1 MRNRRLIATITTSA
15 FIAAILIAP
24 SIAAGNSNG
33 KSPNENA
40 IGYWTKDRL
49 DNALTR
55 DFEFEPGAKSGK
67 LVSLGKSARGG
78 GGKTTSI
85 TGSSWTKGG
94 KPLLATGKVFFTMS
108 AKNYVCS
115 GSIVNESASDRSIVL
130 TAGHCVFDNATGN
143 FATRF
148 IYIPAFDT
156 TPVTDCNVSRCLE
169 ATSLVAHNGF
179 TSEGS
184 FTTKAT
190 QYDWGFASIPES
202 GINGFSLNTTTFTN
216 SSTSYAFGYPAGRPY
231 GGKDLVYCAGPIS
244 PDANNGGLT
253 WGLGCNM
260 TGGSSGGP
268 WLAAFNT
275 TTFDGSASSLNS
287 YGYGTNSTKMYGPK
301 FNTSTLSTFEAA
313 KIVPTATATAVVN

>member
-1 MRNRRLIATITTSA
+1 MV
-15 FIAAILIAP
+15 IAAILVAP
-24 SIAAGNSNG
+24 SIAAGNLNEKTPIGKTSNEKTPNG
-33 KSPNENA
+33 KA

-49 DNALTR
+49 ENALTR
-55 DFEFEPGAKSGK
+55 GFEFEPGAKSGK
-67 LVSLGKSARGG
+67 LVSLGKSAKGG

-94 KPLLATGKVFFTMS
+94 KPLASTGKVFFTMGVQTF
-108 AKNYVCS
+108 VCS
-115 GSIVNESASDRSIVL
+115 GSIVNDSKSDRSIVL

-143 FATRF
+143 FATNF
-148 IYIPAFDT
+148 IYYPAFDT
-156 TPVTDCNVSRCLE
+156 TPVTDCTVSRCLV
-169 ATSLVAHNGF
+169 ATSLVAHSGF
-179 TSEGS
+179 TSQSS
-184 FTTKAT
+184 FTTQAT
-190 QYDWGFASIPES
+190 QYDWGFASIPDS
-202 GINGFSLNTTTFTN
+202 GINGFSLNTTPFTN
-216 SSTSYAFGYPAGRPY
+216 SATSYAFGYPAGKPY

-244 PDANNGGLT
+244 PDAYNGGLT

-301 FNTSTLSTFEAA
+301 FNGYTLSTFEAA
-313 KIVPTATATAVVN
+313 QTVSTETAVVN

>member
-1 MRNRRLIATITTSA
+1 MRNRRLIASITTSMV
-15 FIAAILIAP
+15 IAAILVAP

-67 LVSLGKSARGG
+67 LVSLGKPARGG
-78 GGKTTSI
+78 GGTTTSI

-115 GSIVNESASDRSIVL
+115 GSIVNEGDLNRSIVL
-130 TAGHCVFDNATGN
+130 TAGHCVFDNASGN
-143 FATRF
+143 FATNF
-148 IYIPAFDT
+148 IYYPAFDA
-156 TPVTDCNVSRCLE
+156 TPTVACTPIKCFGAN
-169 ATSLVAHNGF
+169 SLVAHSGF
-179 TSEGS
+179 TSQPG
-184 FTTKAT
+184 FTTQAT

-202 GINGFSLNTTTFTN
+202 GINGFSLNTTPFTN
-216 SSTSYAFGYPAGRPY
+216 SATSYAFGYPAGKPY

-244 PDANNGGLT
+244 PDAYNGGLT

-287 YGYGTNSTKMYGPK
+287 YGYGTNSTKMYGPI
-301 FNTSTLSTFEAA
+301 FNASTLSTFNAA
-313 KIVPTATATAVVN
+313 LNISTATAVVN

>member
-1 MRNRRLIATITTSA
+1 MRNRRIFATITASA
-15 FIAAILIAP
+15 VIAAILVAP
-24 SIAAGNSNG
+24 SIAAGNSKE

-49 DNALTR
+49 ENALTR

-67 LVSLGKSARGG
+67 LVSLGKPARGG
-78 GGKTTSI
+78 GGTTTSI

-94 KPLLATGKVFFTMS
+94 KPLSATGKVFFTMS
-108 AKNYVCS
+108 GTNYVCS
-115 GSIVNESASDRSIVL
+115 GSIVNDTETDRSIVL
-130 TAGHCVFDNATGN
+130 TAGHCVFDNKTST

-156 TPVTDCNVSRCLE
+156 TPVADCTRNTCLV
-169 ATSLVAHNGF
+169 ATSLVAHSGF
-179 TSEGS
+179 TSEIE
-184 FTTKAT
+184 FTTQAT
-190 QYDWGFASIPES
+190 RYDWAFAVIPES
-202 GINGFSLNTTTFTN
+202 RINGFSLNTTPFTN
-216 SSTSYAFGYPAGRPY
+216 SATSYAFGYPAGKPY
-231 GGKDLVYCAGPIS
+231 GGSDLVYCAGPIS
-244 PDANNGGLT
+244 PDAFNGGLT

-275 TTFDGSASSLNS
+275 NTFDGSASSLNS

-301 FNTSTLSTFEAA
+301 FNSNTLSTFYAA
-313 KIVPTATATAVVN
+313 LAVSTITAVVSEK

>member
-1 MRNRRLIATITTSA
+1 MRNRRILATITASA
-15 FIAAILIAP
+15 VIAAILVAP

-49 DNALTR
+49 ENALTR
-55 DFEFEPGAKSGK
+55 GFEFEPGAKSGK
-67 LVSLGKSARGG
+67 LVSLGKASRGG

-94 KPLLATGKVFFTMS
+94 KPLSATGKVFFTMGS
-108 AKNYVCS
+108 GTYVCS
-115 GSIVNESASDRSIVL
+115 GSIVNDSKSDRSIVL

-143 FATRF
+143 FATNF
-148 IYIPAFDT
+148 IYYPAFDT
-156 TPVTDCNVSRCLE
+156 TPVTDCTISRCLV

-179 TSEGS
+179 TSQSS
-184 FTTKAT
+184 FTTQAT

-202 GINGFSLNTTTFTN
+202 NINGYAFNSTPFTN
-216 SSTSYAFGYPAGRPY
+216 SATSYAFGYPAGTPY

-244 PDANNGGLT
+244 PDTNNGGLT

-268 WLAAFNT
+268 WFAAFNST
-275 TTFDGSASSLNS
+275 NFDGSASSVNS
-287 YGYGTNSTKMYGPK
+287 YKYTNNSTKMYGPK
-301 FNTSTLSTFEAA
+301 FNSNTLSTFNAA
-313 KIVPTATATAVVN
+313 LIVSTATTVVN

>member
-1 MRNRRLIATITTSA
+1 MRNRRILATITASA
-15 FIAAILIAP
+15 VIAAILVAP

-49 DNALTR
+49 ENALTR
-55 DFEFEPGAKSGK
+55 GFEFEPGAKSGK
-67 LVSLGKSARGG
+67 LVSLGKASRGG

-94 KPLLATGKVFFTMS
+94 KPLSATGKVFFTMGS
-108 AKNYVCS
+108 GTYVCS
-115 GSIVNESASDRSIVL
+115 GSIVNDSKSDRSIVL

-143 FATRF
+143 FATNF
-148 IYIPAFDT
+148 IYYPAFDT
-156 TPVTDCNVSRCLE
+156 TPVTDCTISRCLV

-179 TSEGS
+179 TSQSS
-184 FTTKAT
+184 FTTQAT

-202 GINGFSLNTTTFTN
+202 NINGYAFNSTPFTN
-216 SSTSYAFGYPAGRPY
+216 SATSYAFGYPAGTPY

-244 PDANNGGLT
+244 PDTNNGGLT

-268 WLAAFNT
+268 WFAAFNST
-275 TTFDGSASSLNS
+275 NFDGSASSVNS
-287 YGYGTNSTKMYGPK
+287 YKYRDNSTKMYGPK
-301 FNTSTLSTFEAA
+301 FNSNTLSTFNAA
-313 KIVPTATATAVVN
+313 LIVSTATTVVN